1 MTSSFQSSRDKTMP
15 ENSPPSP
22 LLLDDQLKKSHILIV
37 DDNPTNISL
46 LENILEEEGY
56 ENFTSTIDP
65 RMVLPLCRKESLD
78 LILLDIRMPYM
89 TGLEVLK
96 QLREQFADNPIPV
109 LILTAQTDTQ
119 TRQEALKLGA
129 NDFVTKPFEQW
140 EVMLR
145 IHNLLE
151 TRYFYKQQ
159 IMRGD
164 LLEEEVTKRT
174 EEIRLVQ
181 LEIVRRL
188 GMAGEYRDNETGA
201 HVVRMSQISELIARG
216 AGLDNKACELILY
229 SSPMHDIGKIGI
241 PDRILLKP
249 GKLDA
254 EEWEIMKSH
263 TRIGHE
269 ILGDYPSE
277 IIWMAGTIALS
288 HHEKWD
294 GSGYP
299 QGLKGEEIS
308 IYARIAAISDVFDAL
323 LSRRPYKE
331 PWPLEK
337 AIRLIQDESGKHFDP
352 HLVRIFFEQL
362 DLIVAIEKNNA
373 DT

>member
-1 MTSSFQSSRDKTMP
+1 MP
-15 ENSPPSP
+15 ENIPSMTP
-22 LLLDDQLKKSHILIV
+22 SLDDELKKLKLLIV
-37 DDNPTNISL
+37 DDNPANVSL
-46 LENILEEEGY
+46 LEYILEDEGY
-56 ENFTSTIDP
+56 ENVTSTIDP
-65 RMVLPLCRKESLD
+65 RMVLSLCRKESFD

-89 TGLEVLK
+89 TGLEVME
-96 QLREQFADNPIPV
+96 QLREQFADDHLPV
-109 LILTAQTDTQ
+109 LILTAQTDMQ
-119 TRQEALKLGA
+119 TRQDALKLGA
-129 NDFVTKPFEQW
+129 KDFVTKPFEQW
-140 EVMLR
+140 EVLLR

-159 IMRGD
+159 MMRGD
-164 LLEEEVTKRT
+164 VFEEEVYKRT

-216 AGLDNKACELILY
+216 AGLDNKTCELILH

-241 PDRILLKP
+241 PDKVLLKP

-263 TRIGHE
+263 ARIGRDIIGEYPAE
-269 ILGDYPSE
+269 IM
-277 IIWMAGTIALS
+277 WMAGTIALS

-299 QGLKGEEIS
+299 QGLKGEEIP

-323 LSRRPYKE
+323 LSRRPYKD
-331 PWPLEK
+331 PWPLER
-337 AIRLIQDESGKHFDP
+337 AVQLIRDEAGSHFDP
-352 HLVRIFFEQL
+352 HLVRIFLDQL
-362 DLIVAIEKNNA
+362 DLIVAIEENNA
-373 DT
+373 DE